1 MELKSGNLDKWRDYF
16 RTANSDIFNIIE
28 HAIMVA
34 ASDCPKEFRLRRDR
48 IAEVLFS
55 CRLTRCFGCDRVE
68 LAVPEGS
75 EDGGGCKSGCD
86 GDGGSKDSKVNSSGD
101 DQGKGNLNQVSNYS
115 FGEAEA
121 LTDEIEEES
130 QIVGEVLRI
139 KEIVDNSED
148 ESESVLFESLRRLQ
162 LMGLSVETLK
172 VTEIGKAV
180 KVLRKHASKEIR
192 HLARM
197 LIDGWMAMVDE
208 WYSTKPVVGGTESTP
223 ESVNP
228 SVLDEEEGLP
238 SPPLDDLAFFATSTM
253 ELSQFFDGMDDD
265 GSELNVSLMLFQYSF
280 YPRNGGEN
288 NKNRQNGGKPP
299 MENHNVPK
307 WQQQLSVVSSTPPKD
322 KGEQVKNF
330 VKPNK
335 PAIAESGRGRTAKP
349 SVEQKVHSEAKF
361 QQKSERLPIQRRP
374 LAPQQDKP
382 RCSDEAAVQVKL
394 EVTKRKLQESYQQV
408 ENAKKQ
414 RTIQVMELH
423 DIPKQGLGHKNPQ
436 KKPGSNHNR
445 HCPMYWK
452 DTNNSSAYCG
462 LTSFTRMIRI
472 LCTLEIEEASF

>member
-16 RTANSDIFNIIE
+16 RTANSDIFDIIE

-86 GDGGSKDSKVNSSGD
+86 GDGGSKDSKVKSSGD
-101 DQGKGNLNQVSNYS
+101 DHGERNLNQVSNYS

-192 HLARM
+192 HLART

-208 WYSTKPVVGGTESTP
+208 WYSTKPVVAGTESTP

-238 SPPLDDLAFFATSTM
+238 SPPLEDLAFFATSTM

-265 GSELNVSLMLFQYSF
+265 GNL
-280 YPRNGGEN
+280 RNGGEY
-288 NKNRQNGGKPP
+288 NKNRQNGRKPP

-307 WQQQLSVVSSTPPKD
+307 RQQQLPVVSSTPPKD

-335 PAIAESGRGRTAKP
+335 PAIAESVRGRTAKP

-361 QQKSERLPIQRRP
+361 QQKSERLPIQMRP

-436 KKPGSNHNR
+436 KKPSNNHNR
-445 HCPMYWK
+445 HW
-452 DTNNSSAYCG
+452 SGSIG
-462 LTSFTRMIRI
+462 RR
-472 LCTLEIEEASF
+472 

>member
-16 RTANSDIFNIIE
+16 RTANSDIFDIIE

-55 CRLTRCFGCDRVE
+55 CRLTRCFGCNRVE

-101 DQGKGNLNQVSNYS
+101 DQGEGNLNQVSNYS

-139 KEIVDNSED
+139 KEIVDNNED

-192 HLARM
+192 HLART

-208 WYSTKPVVGGTESTP
+208 WYSTKPVVAAFPVEFKIHDQYLVHKLVGTESTP
-223 ESVNP
+223 ESINP

-238 SPPLDDLAFFATSTM
+238 SPPLDDLAFFASSTM

-265 GSELNVSLMLFQYSF
+265 GN
-280 YPRNGGEN
+280 PRNGGEY
-288 NKNRQNGGKPP
+288 NKNREKGRKPP

-307 WQQQLSVVSSTPPKD
+307 RQLQLPVVSSAPPKD

-349 SVEQKVHSEAKF
+349 SVEQKVHSHAKS
-361 QQKSERLPIQRRP
+361 QQKLERLPIQRRP

-408 ENAKKQ
+408 EN
-414 RTIQVMELH
+414 VMKLYPRG
-423 DIPKQGLGHKNPQ
+423 DRKAVK
-436 KKPGSNHNR
+436 
-445 HCPMYWK
+445 
-452 DTNNSSAYCG
+452 
-462 LTSFTRMIRI
+462 
-472 LCTLEIEEASF
+472 